1 MDAYKELIRGLQ
13 EHVMEKEQKWTGEGR
28 KAGGGGGG
36 DELVSSCIL
45 TSCQSCTVT
54 SVEWGVGEGN

>member
-36 DELVSSCIL
+36 DELVL
-45 TSCQSCTVT
+45 VF
-54 SVEWGVGEGN
+54 